1 MADALAVA
9 GRATLLLRARPYRS
23 RPRPFGPA
31 RRTMVRWRAG
41 ARRARIASC
50 KMKPDR
56 PRQPRR
62 DVRALLDRAAAAG
75 ASRGRGRGHR
85 RRRHHRR
92 NRGFHPGRGR
102 RVLALGRRP
111 LRQEH
116 ARPDPP
122 AAGGRPRQRGVG
134 ACARRA
140 CARPGGAHP
149 DRDPAD
155 AGARLPGR
163 SQQARNAA
171 DAGRARPPGAGSQAH
186 RRHRQAPS
194 RAGAGGGEGGQGRA
208 RRGPGTGQEGSLAR
222 GRGRHPRGRRGQAPA
237 ACARRHIGAGRPL
250 ESCGL
255 PLIPLNPT

>member
-1 MADALAVA
+1 MSWRAARSRVRSASRPGPSH
-9 GRATLLLRARPYRS
+9 GRAIGSS
-23 RPRPFGPA
+23 RVA
-31 RRTMVRWRAG
+31 TRTMVRWRAG
-41 ARRARIASC
+41 ARRASIASC
-50 KMKPDR
+50 KTKPDR
-56 PRQPRR
+56 PRQPH
-62 DVRALLDRAAAAG
+62 VRALLDRAAAAHP
-75 ASRGRGRGHR
+75 ARGRCGHR

-92 NRGFHPGRGR
+92 DHGPHPGGGR

-155 AGARLPGR
+155 AGALRPGR
-163 SQQARNAA
+163 SQPARGARV
-171 DAGRARPPGAGSQAH
+171 DGRARPPGAGSQAH
-186 RRHRQAPS
+186 RRHRQAPP

-208 RRGPGTGQEGSLAR
+208 RRGPGAGQEGPLAR
-222 GRGRHPRGRRGQAPA
+222 GRGRHPRGRRGEAPA

-250 ESCGL
+250 ESAVL
-255 PLIPLNPT
+255 PLIPVNPT